1 MSDCAPESLQE
12 RVDAAGDLFSEHG
25 TAIYMMITLHLSDKS
40 LADDLYQELFL
51 SVIKKPLPR
60 DLETPVTYLWR
71 VIANDVTDAMR
82 KRRSYNELLQ
92 KHVNRLLDS
101 DSEDRH
107 VATPL
112 QLLVSKEERSQLISV
127 IHENLYGCEA
137 NVLVEKL
144 DHGSST
150 REIAL
155 KLGLKDRSVSHYLST
170 GLKKLK
176 VALGSQNLEQ
186 TAPAFTQGCAG

>member
-1 MSDCAPESLQE
+1 MSDHAPESLQE

-25 TAIYMMITLHLSDKS
+25 TAIYMMITLHLNDKS

-51 SVIKKPLPR
+51 SVVKKPLPKG
-60 DLETPVTYLWR
+60 LETPLTYLWR
-71 VIANDVTDAMR
+71 VIANDVTDTMR
-82 KRRSYNELLQ
+82 KRSSYNKLLQ

-101 DSEDRH
+101 DSDDRH

-112 QLLVSKEERSQLISV
+112 QILVSKEERCQLINV
-127 IHENLYGCEA
+127 IHENLYACEA

-144 DHGSST
+144 NHGSST
-150 REIAL
+150 REIAA

-170 GLKKLK
+170 GLKKLTF
-176 VALGSQNLEQ
+176 ALEPPEFS
-186 TAPAFTQGCAG
+186 QGCTG